1 VVIGHILP
9 DEASRRNRHRVN
21 EFTASTF
28 IDVAKLAL
36 RTAAPETWDHSD
48 DDMNVKARMIP
59 EGVKPKAAAV
69 LVGLVE
75 RDGGLQMLLTQRHA
89 GLSKHGGQIAF
100 PGGRIDPGETVMAA
114 ALREAEEET
123 GLPPHHVEVVGYLD
137 GYLTVTGYFVAPVVA
152 LLRHGFAVAPQP
164 GEVDEVF
171 EVPLSFLLDTANRE
185 THTREW
191 NGLTRRYYA
200 YPYGERYIWGATAG
214 MIKNLGDRLHAAGT

>member
-1 VVIGHILP
+1 MN
-9 DEASRRNRHRVN
+9 A
-21 EFTASTF
+21 FTASTF
-28 IDVAKLAL
+28 SDVAKRAL
-36 RTAAPETWDHSD
+36 RAAAPVTWDHSD

-75 RDGGLQMLLTQRHA
+75 REDGLQMLLTQRHA
-89 GLSKHGGQIAF
+89 GLSKHAGQIAF
-100 PGGRIDPGETVMAA
+100 PGGRIDPGETAMAA

-123 GLPPHHVEVVGYLD
+123 GLPPHHVEVLGYLD

-152 LLRHGFAVAPQP
+152 LLTDGFVTSPQP

-171 EVPLSFLLDTANRE
+171 EVPLSFLLDAANRE
-185 THTREW
+185 THMREW

-214 MIKNLGDRLHAAGT
+214 MIKNLGDRLHAAGS

>member
-1 VVIGHILP
+1 MK
-9 DEASRRNRHRVN
+9 AY
-21 EFTASTF
+21 TANTF
-28 IDVAKLAL
+28 SVAAKRAL
-36 RTAAPETWDHSD
+36 RRAAPETWDHSD

-59 EGVKPKAAAV
+59 EGVAPKAAAV

-75 RDGGLQMLLTQRHA
+75 RDGALQLLLTQRHA
-89 GLSKHGGQIAF
+89 GLSKHAGQVAF
-100 PGGRIDPGETVMAA
+100 PGGRIDEGETALEA

-123 GLPPHHVEVVGYLD
+123 GLPPHHVEVLGYLD

-152 LLRHGFAVAPQP
+152 LLKDGFAVAPQP

-171 EVPLSFLLDTANRE
+171 EVPLSFLLDAANRE

-214 MIKNLGDRLHAAGT
+214 MIKNLGDRLHAARL